1 MSYAFFAMVTTTQP
15 GDPSAIL
22 LLTSAEKSF
31 AIRVLDRS
39 SRQKSFLLITELD
52 FRGSFVDWPR
62 PGCDSQLNSKM
73 ENVLLNS

>member
-15 GDPSAIL
+15 GDPSASLL

-31 AIRVLDRS
+31 AI
-39 SRQKSFLLITELD
+39 SFLLITELD

>member
-1 MSYAFFAMVTTTQP
+1 MSYAFFAMVTTTQL
-15 GDPSAIL
+15 GDSSASL

-31 AIRVLDRS
+31 AI
-39 SRQKSFLLITELD
+39 SFLLITELD